1 MGPSLQITQPITW
14 SARWNHSYRR
24 WHNDYFYNF
33 NDNCY
38 FAAITGIWGSCIWK
52 LGEVVTD
59 FLLSMEEN
67 RVRLNLSPP
76 QTPSITSGN
85 VPWSSVW
92 FDIGIEE
99 EQIGKKCAYLVMT
112 CSKDLAP
119 SQTDRLRNSPWEG
132 RKKKRSVESEWP
144 WRIPRIWGRLWPTN
158 RTNLFRKER
167 EKRWFESRRHDDVD
181 DERLRL
187 RRLKDEARNI
197 AGDEN
202 KDRRVDYNNSLPAGC
217 LERKRSSFPAGWS
230 HREAASGHH
239 GPPPVGSPEWQ
250 PRLQRQQ

>member
-1 MGPSLQITQPITW
+1 MRISGHDVFQGSGAVSDRPTAQLSLKGEEGEMIGEKRMATTYPKDLGPSLTDQPRK
-14 SARWNHSYRR
+14 SLP
-24 WHNDYFYNF
+24 
-33 NDNCY
+33 
-38 FAAITGIWGSCIWK
+38 K
-52 LGEVVTD
+52 E
-59 FLLSMEEN
+59 
-67 RVRLNLSPP
+67 
-76 QTPSITSGN
+76 
-85 VPWSSVW
+85 
-92 FDIGIEE
+92 
-99 EQIGKKCAYLVMT
+99 
-112 CSKDLAP
+112 
-119 SQTDRLRNSPWEG
+119 
-132 RKKKRSVESEWP
+132 KKKRC
-144 WRIPRIWGRLWPTN
+144 
-158 RTNLFRKER
+158 
-167 EKRWFESRRHDDVD
+167 ESRRHDDVD

>member
-1 MGPSLQITQPITW
+1 MIHTSRYAHIW
-14 SARWNHSYRR
+14 SW
-24 WHNDYFYNF
+24 
-33 NDNCY
+33 
-38 FAAITGIWGSCIWK
+38 
-52 LGEVVTD
+52 
-59 FLLSMEEN
+59 
-67 RVRLNLSPP
+67 RV
-76 QTPSITSGN
+76 
-85 VPWSSVW
+85 
-92 FDIGIEE
+92 
-99 EQIGKKCAYLVMT
+99 
-112 CSKDLAP
+112 
-119 SQTDRLRNSPWEG
+119 
-132 RKKKRSVESEWP
+132 
-144 WRIPRIWGRLWPTN
+144 PRIWRRLRPTDCATLLERGEKRN
-158 RTNLFRKER
+158 DRWRVCGHDVSRGSGAVFDRPTARTSSEKK